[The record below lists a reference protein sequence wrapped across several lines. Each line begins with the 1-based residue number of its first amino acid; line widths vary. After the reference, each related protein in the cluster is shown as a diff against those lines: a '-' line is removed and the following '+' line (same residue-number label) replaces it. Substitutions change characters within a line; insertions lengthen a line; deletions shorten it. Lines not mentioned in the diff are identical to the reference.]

1 MKHSL
6 PVNSASLGICYLFA
20 NEKDFSLVD
29 ILLRSSLLLFS
40 FFSLVE
46 ILLRFSFSNVSDDL
60 IGLVS
65 LFIKSTKD
73 LFETIYYSSTSYYSI
88 Y

>member
-1 MKHSL
+1 
-6 PVNSASLGICYLFA
+6 
-20 NEKDFSLVD
+20 
-29 ILLRSSLLLFS
+29 
-40 FFSLVE
+40 LVE